1 MHGLTVNRNID
12 AFGLGCPD
20 SSWDKIANFTGKSGR
35 LCLPWSPINAT
46 RSALYIDHCI
56 PSSGELPCSPLT

>member
-20 SSWDKIANFTGKSGR
+20 SSWDKIANFTGKVGVFVF
-35 LCLPWSPINAT
+35 LGHLIMQL
-46 RSALYIDHCI
+46 ALHCI
-56 PSSGELPCSPLT
+56 